1 MLKLGAPEK
10 KVSVVGS
17 LKFAVDDV
25 VTGRESV
32 IGSTRPDR
40 QILVAGSSHR
50 GEELVLL
57 RALQLSRNVIPKLM
71 MVLAPRHPERFSEVE
86 KLLRESS
93 FNFERKTR
101 LQPDQYFQKDVLLLD
116 TVGELTEFFNAAD
129 LAFVGGSLVDAG
141 GHNILEP
148 ARCRK
153 PVLFGPYMENFR
165 TIAEGMKRNGG
176 GIEVHGAEDLA
187 HVLTKLLADP
197 EACHRIGQS
206 AAEFAAAH
214 QDALTKNLSLATR
227 YL

>member
-1 MLKLGAPEK
+1 
-10 KVSVVGS
+10 
-17 LKFAVDDV
+17 
-25 VTGRESV
+25 
-32 IGSTRPDR
+32 
-40 QILVAGSSHR
+40 
-50 GEELVLL
+50 
-57 RALQLSRNVIPKLM
+57 M

-93 FNFERKTR
+93 FTFERKTT

-148 ARCRK
+148 ARYRK

-176 GIEVHGAEDLA
+176 AIEVHGAEDLA

-197 EACHRIGQS
+197 EARQRIGQS
-206 AAEFAAAH
+206 AADFAAAH
-214 QDALTKNLSLATR
+214 QEALTKNLSLATR

>member
-1 MLKLGAPEK
+1 MKQQIFKLTAI
-10 KVSVVGS
+10 
-17 LKFAVDDV
+17 FAIFLGLA
-25 VTGRESV
+25 VTGVQAQASSKVEVNIPFEFS
-32 IGSTRPDR
+32 
-40 QILVAGSSHR
+40 AG
-50 GEELVLL
+50 
-57 RALQLSRNVIPKLM
+57 
-71 MVLAPRHPERFSEVE
+71 
-86 KLLRESS
+86 
-93 FNFERKTR
+93 KTT

-148 ARCRK
+148 ARYRK

-176 GIEVHGAEDLA
+176 AIEVHGAEDLA

-197 EACHRIGQS
+197 EARQRIGQS
-206 AAEFAAAH
+206 AADFAAAH
-214 QDALTKNLSLATR
+214 QEALTKNLSLATR